1 MVLLYGLT
9 AVLGGL
15 LTTALLWQYGAILAI
30 LAYPLG
36 GSGFTLLVAALVF
49 MAGPER
55 KNPVRLTRTR
65 AHSARFVSPLRA
77 TAGLAHA

>member
-15 LTTALLWQYGAILAI
+15 LTTALLWQYGTILAI

-36 GSGFTLLVAALVF
+36 GSGFALLAAALVF
-49 MAGPER
+49 VAGSQR

-65 AHSARFVSPLRA
+65 THSAHFVSPLRA
-77 TAGLAHA
+77 RAGLAHA